1 MQHALRFQTF
11 EISTSRYE
19 PDFFTK
25 TKYARCFK
33 GLQEYV
39 FMEHFHF
46 DSRIEGK
53 QTYHIHLYVFSVL
66 FFFFSVHTVMYL
78 GCIFCRDQIRSFTI
92 KRIIAHN

>member
-1 MQHALRFQTF
+1 MHPALRFETC
-11 EISTSRYE
+11 EISASGYG

-25 TKYARCFK
+25 TKYVRCFN

-53 QTYHIHLYVFSVL
+53 
-66 FFFFSVHTVMYL
+66 
-78 GCIFCRDQIRSFTI
+78 
-92 KRIIAHN
+92 